1 MAEGRR
7 VTCCAVSRSEEPPAN
22 RRIVRVALLVAVGLG
37 GAIIVAFTVS
47 ASRATPSASP
57 LSSATV
63 ATTAPVQTASA
74 IAVSPVPL
82 VVYYARDGLPPFR
95 ALALG
100 GVPSRNSVE
109 DRIGARLSAL
119 WGVQQ
124 PGAVP
129 AGASN
134 PFAKSG
140 RVGSH
145 GQLGTE
151 IRIDGDLA
159 TVTFDLL
166 GGWGVASASES
177 RGLYQ
182 QLVYTITDD
191 PEIRRALIKEK
202 GKTEAVIG
210 TLSITQPATREDVAG
225 YTFNGTRTPT
235 IVGDG
240 TQVPEELTD
249 FGVAI
254 DSDIQTRGFVGT
266 EAGLGRVGVDLRATE
281 SVPGGRLD
289 PRFTAT
295 LERCD
300 PSSCDGGKWT
310 LAVTLPDVTWPAGRP
325 AYAQTFDRS
334 PIRSVRA
341 AEFQGGAVAIA
352 IRLDDARPWRVA
364 TEPTGT
370 GTARLYID
378 IGGTSADVNENIA
391 VYLPVPEQGAGDRA
405 TGCTCQVRGA
415 ARVFEGNIGWRVRD
429 GNGREV
435 ARGNAKASRGTGP
448 VWGMFAATVTI
459 PPGVAGQVSIE
470 VFSLSPRDGSEQDV
484 IRIPVTVH

>member
-1 MAEGRR
+1 MRILPHRLR
-7 VTCCAVSRSEEPPAN
+7 VQAL
-22 RRIVRVALLVAVGLG
+22 LLVAVGLG
-37 GAIIVAFTVS
+37 GAIIVAAAF
-47 ASRATPSASP
+47 APARATPSASP
-57 LSSATV
+57 LSSATAA
-63 ATTAPVQTASA
+63 ATTGTFQTASP
-74 IAVSPVPL
+74 IAVAPAPL
-82 VVYYARDGLPPFR
+82 VVYYARQGLPPFR
-95 ALALG
+95 ATALG

-119 WGVQQ
+119 WGAQ
-124 PGAVP
+124 PRFVP
-129 AGASN
+129 PDMSN

-140 RVGSH
+140 RVGSQ
-145 GQLGTE
+145 GQLGTGV
-151 IRIDGDLA
+151 RIDGDLA
-159 TVTFDLL
+159 TVTFDLP
-166 GGWGVASASES
+166 GGWGVTSTSES
-177 RGLYQ
+177 QGLYQ
-182 QLVYTITDD
+182 QLVYTITED

-202 GKTEAVIG
+202 GKAEAVIG
-210 TLSITQPATREDVAG
+210 ALVIAEPATREDVAG
-225 YTFNGTRTPT
+225 YTFSGTKTPT

-249 FGVAI
+249 IGVAI
-254 DSDIQTRGFVGT
+254 DSDILTRGFVGN
-266 EAGLGRVGVDLRATE
+266 EVGLGRVGVDLRATG

-300 PSSCDGGKWT
+300 PPSCDGGKWT
-310 LAVTLPDVTWPAGRP
+310 LAVTLPDLTWPAGRP
-325 AYAQTFDRS
+325 AFAETFDRS

>member
-1 MAEGRR
+1 MRILPHRLR
-7 VTCCAVSRSEEPPAN
+7 VQAL
-22 RRIVRVALLVAVGLG
+22 LLVAVGLG
-37 GAIIVAFTVS
+37 GAIIVAAAF
-47 ASRATPSASP
+47 APARATPSASP
-57 LSSATV
+57 FSSATAA
-63 ATTAPVQTASA
+63 ATTGTFQTASP
-74 IAVSPVPL
+74 IAVAPAPL
-82 VVYYARDGLPPFR
+82 VVYYARQGLPPFR
-95 ALALG
+95 ATALG

-119 WGVQQ
+119 WGAQ
-124 PGAVP
+124 PRFVP
-129 AGASN
+129 PDMSN

-140 RVGSH
+140 RVGSQ
-145 GQLGTE
+145 GQLGTGV
-151 IRIDGDLA
+151 RIDGDLA
-159 TVTFDLL
+159 TVTFDLP
-166 GGWGVASASES
+166 GGWGVTSTSES
-177 RGLYQ
+177 QGLYQ
-182 QLVYTITDD
+182 QLVYTITED
-191 PEIRRALIKEK
+191 PEIRRALII
-202 GKTEAVIG
+202 A
-210 TLSITQPATREDVAG
+210 LPATREDVAG
-225 YTFNGTRTPT
+225 YTFSGTKTPT

-249 FGVAI
+249 IGVAI
-254 DSDIQTRGFVGT
+254 DSDILTRGFVGN
-266 EAGLGRVGVDLRATE
+266 EVGLGRVGVDLRATG

-300 PSSCDGGKWT
+300 PPSCDGGKWT
-310 LAVTLPDVTWPAGRP
+310 LAVTLPDLTWPAGRP
-325 AYAQTFDRS
+325 AFAETFDRS

-341 AEFQGGAVAIA
+341 AEFQGGAVAIVV
-352 IRLDDARPWRVA
+352 RLDDARPWRVA

-370 GTARLYID
+370 GTARLYVD

-391 VYLPVPEQGAGDRA
+391 VYLPAPEQGAGDRA
-405 TGCTCQVRGA
+405 TGCTCTVRGA

-448 VWGMFAATVTI
+448 VWGMFAATVMI
-459 PPGVAGQVSIE
+459 PAGVAGQVSIE

>member
-1 MAEGRR
+1 M
-7 VTCCAVSRSEEPPAN
+7 SRSAGPPAN

-37 GAIIVAFTVS
+37 GAIIVASAFT
-47 ASRATPSASP
+47 RATPSASP
-57 LSSATV
+57 LSSTTV

-109 DRIGARLSAL
+109 DRIGARLGAL
-119 WGVQQ
+119 WGVQR

-140 RVGSH
+140 RVGSQ

-151 IRIDGDLA
+151 VRIDGDLA
-159 TVTFDLL
+159 TVTFDLP
-166 GGWGVASASES
+166 GGWGVTSATES

-191 PEIRRALIKEK
+191 PEVRSAFIKEK
-202 GKTEAVIG
+202 GKAEAVIG
-210 TLSITQPATREDVAG
+210 TLSIAQPATREDVAG
-225 YTFNGTRTPT
+225 YTFSGTKTPT

-254 DSDIQTRGFVGT
+254 DSDILTRGFVGT
-266 EAGLGRVGVDLRATE
+266 EAGLGRLAVDLRATG

-289 PRFTAT
+289 PRFAAT

-300 PSSCDGGKWT
+300 PPSCDGGKWT
-310 LAVTLPDVTWPAGRP
+310 LAVALPDVPWPAGRP

-370 GTARLYID
+370 GTARLYVD

-391 VYLPVPEQGAGDRA
+391 VYLPAPEQGAGDRA
-405 TGCTCQVRGA
+405 TGCTCAVRGA

-435 ARGNAKASRGTGP
+435 ARGSAKASRGTGP
-448 VWGMFAATVTI
+448 VWGMFEATVTI
-459 PPGVAGQVSIE
+459 PAGVAGQVSIE

>member
-1 MAEGRR
+1 MAEVGR
-7 VTCCAVSRSEEPPAN
+7 VTCCAMSRSAGPPAN

-37 GAIIVAFTVS
+37 GAIIVASTLT
-47 ASRATPSASP
+47 APQATPSASAP
-57 LSSATV
+57 SSATV

-95 ALALG
+95 AMALG

-119 WGVQQ
+119 WGAQ
-124 PGAVP
+124 PRFVP
-129 AGASN
+129 PDMSN

-140 RVGSH
+140 RVGSQ

-151 IRIDGDLA
+151 VRIDGDLA
-159 TVTFDLL
+159 TVTFDLP
-166 GGWGVASASES
+166 GGWGVTSASES

-182 QLVYTITDD
+182 QLVYTISDD
-191 PEIRRALIKEK
+191 PEVRRVLIKEK
-202 GKTEAVIG
+202 GKAEAVIG
-210 TLSITQPATREDVAG
+210 TLSIAQPVTREDVAG
-225 YTFNGTRTPT
+225 YTFSGTKTPT

-240 TQVPEELTD
+240 TQAPEELTD

-254 DSDIQTRGFVGT
+254 DSDILTRGFVGT
-266 EAGLGRVGVDLRATE
+266 EAGLGRVGVDLRATG

-300 PSSCDGGKWT
+300 PPSCDGGKWT

-325 AYAQTFDRS
+325 AYTQTFDRS

-341 AEFQGGAVAIA
+341 AEFQGGAVAIVV
-352 IRLDDARPWRVA
+352 RLDDARPWRVA

-370 GTARLYID
+370 GTARLNID

-391 VYLPVPEQGAGDRA
+391 VYLPAPEQGAGDRA
-405 TGCTCQVRGA
+405 AGCTCQARGA
-415 ARVFEGNIGWRVRD
+415 ARVFEGNVGWRVRD

-459 PPGVAGQVSIE
+459 PAGVAGQVSIE
-470 VFSLSPRDGSEQDV
+470 VFSLSPRDGGEQDV
-484 IRIPVTVH
+484 IRIPVTMH